1 MAYFGIGYNVKISK
15 TNQIDTI
22 TTIEKGWYS
31 LKNSTTKYRK
41 SQLVYYEDPPKPDHL
56 PLGNTKICYVFSKL
70 SLGCCFYDDIYEDPY
85 DAYKNLLMADDEEYI
100 DYDNYGNPIHDGL
113 LNLCLVQ
120 NNQIVAILPTQKI
133 SIAWSV
139 RCLSKVLYLFD
150 NILEEPQG
158 FANKYDKEIKE
169 ELMLGIE
176 FAKKWL
182 KWLKRFSKNF
192 ADDFTDDL
200 TDDSLYDLY
209 PNWSPTLEITRHLL
223 KMTGSY
229 FDPFDAYLVS
239 YWCSCIEEYVDLV
252 EVSLQKKRLH
262 IILSGYLIRTIDLIK
277 KIPKNLPIDIINHIN
292 SFAEPF
298 LYNF

>member
-31 LKNSTTKYRK
+31 LKNSTKKYRK

-56 PLGNTKICYVFSKL
+56 PLDNTKICYVFSKL

-100 DYDNYGNPIHDGL
+100 DYDDYGNPI
-113 LNLCLVQ
+113 LNLCLIQ
-120 NNQIVAILPTQKI
+120 NNKIVAILPTQKI

-182 KWLKRFSKNF
+182 SR
-192 ADDFTDDL
+192 DFTD
-200 TDDSLYDLY
+200 DLY
-209 PNWSPTLEITRHLL
+209 PNWSPTLEITKHLL

-252 EVSLQKKRLH
+252 EVSLQKKRLR
-262 IILSGYLIRTIDLIK
+262 IILSGYLVKTIDLIK

-292 SFAEPF
+292 SFTEPF